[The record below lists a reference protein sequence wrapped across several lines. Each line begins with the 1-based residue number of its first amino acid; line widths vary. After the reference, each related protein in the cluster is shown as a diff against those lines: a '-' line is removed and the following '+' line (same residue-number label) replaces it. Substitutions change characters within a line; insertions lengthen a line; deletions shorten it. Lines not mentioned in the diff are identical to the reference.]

1 MTRQSTVRYGSADAA
16 LHATVAQAL
25 EWLRR
30 HAAASAHLVSDSR
43 AVQAGDVFVAYAV
56 DGADNRPHILN
67 AIERG
72 AAAVLYQPDGY
83 PASKLE
89 QANTPALPLAHLDRL
104 AGPIAAAWYGEP
116 SEALQLIGITGT
128 NGKTSCSQ
136 WIAQA
141 LAAAGVPCAIIG
153 TLGSGLPGKLVAT
166 GFTTPNAPQLQRSLA
181 ELRDAGAR
189 AVSMEVSSHALHQG
203 RVNGTAFDIAVFT
216 NLSQDHLDY
225 HGTLA
230 AYEAAKATLFRWP
243 GLRHAVINRDDAAG
257 RRLLKQV
264 RGHVKNVIAYGLESG
279 ADAQGQ
285 KRGKKSGEA
294 KDHVPD
300 RAHSQT
306 PGEKHLSASAIHATP
321 HGTAFTLHSD
331 WGRAEVEVA
340 TLGEFNVSNLLAVL
354 GALLAADIPFDVA
367 LAQLAALAPVEGRMQ
382 RVGGRGQHS
391 EPLVVIDYAHTPDA
405 LEKTLLALRPVAQQ
419 RGGQLICVFGC
430 GGDRD
435 ATKRPLMGAIAE
447 RLADQVVLT
456 SDNPRS
462 EPAAAI
468 IDQIAAGMG
477 EPAQARRVEDR
488 AIAILQAIRAA
499 SSDDLIVLAGKGHE
513 ATQEIAGKKRPFS
526 DHDHALLALA
536 ARATQTRGDAE

>member
-1 MTRQSTVRYGSADAA
+1 MTRQSTVRYGSADPA

-30 HAAASAHLVSDSR
+30 HAAASANLVSDSR
-43 AVQAGDVFVAYAV
+43 AVQAGDVFIAYVV

-67 AIERG
+67 AVERG
-72 AAAVLYQPDGY
+72 AVAVLYQPDGY
-83 PASKLE
+83 PAAQLK
-89 QANTPALPLAHLDRL
+89 QANTPALPLAHLNRL

-128 NGKTSCSQ
+128 NGKTSCSH

-141 LAAAGVPCAIIG
+141 LAAAGVPCAIVG

-257 RRLLKQV
+257 RRLLKLV
-264 RGHVKNVIAYGLESG
+264 RGHVSAITYGLESSSG
-279 ADAQGQ
+279 AQGQ
-285 KRGKKSGEA
+285 KHGKKPGRTQDEAHGKTQGE
-294 KDHVPD
+294 
-300 RAHSQT
+300 R
-306 PGEKHLSASAIHATP
+306 HLSASAIHATP

-331 WGRAEVEVA
+331 WGNAEVDVA

-367 LAQLAALAPVEGRMQ
+367 LAQLTALAPVEGRMQ
-382 RVGGRGQHS
+382 RVGGRGQHG

-405 LEKTLLALRPVAQQ
+405 IEKTLLALRPVAQQ

-468 IDQIAAGMG
+468 IDQIAAGMR

>member
-1 MTRQSTVRYGSADAA
+1 
-16 LHATVAQAL
+16 
-25 EWLRR
+25 
-30 HAAASAHLVSDSR
+30 
-43 AVQAGDVFVAYAV
+43 
-56 DGADNRPHILN
+56 
-67 AIERG
+67 
-72 AAAVLYQPDGY
+72 
-83 PASKLE
+83 
-89 QANTPALPLAHLDRL
+89 
-104 AGPIAAAWYGEP
+104 
-116 SEALQLIGITGT
+116 
-128 NGKTSCSQ
+128 
-136 WIAQA
+136 
-141 LAAAGVPCAIIG
+141 
-153 TLGSGLPGKLVAT
+153 
-166 GFTTPNAPQLQRSLA
+166 
-181 ELRDAGAR
+181 
-189 AVSMEVSSHALHQG
+189 
-203 RVNGTAFDIAVFT
+203 
-216 NLSQDHLDY
+216 
-225 HGTLA
+225 
-230 AYEAAKATLFRWP
+230 
-243 GLRHAVINRDDAAG
+243 
-257 RRLLKQV
+257 
-264 RGHVKNVIAYGLESG
+264 
-279 ADAQGQ
+279 
-285 KRGKKSGEA
+285 
-294 KDHVPD
+294 
-300 RAHSQT
+300 
-306 PGEKHLSASAIHATP
+306 
-321 HGTAFTLHSD
+321 
-331 WGRAEVEVA
+331 
-340 TLGEFNVSNLLAVL
+340 
-354 GALLAADIPFDVA
+354 
-367 LAQLAALAPVEGRMQ
+367 MQ

>member
-1 MTRQSTVRYGSADAA
+1 MSARQIIRFGSADAS

-25 EWLRR
+25 AWLHQ
-30 HAAASAHLVSDSR
+30 HAGPSANLVSDSR
-43 AVQAGDVFVAYAV
+43 AAQVGDVFVAYSV
-56 DGADNRPHILN
+56 DGADNRPHIWK

-72 AAAVLYQPDGY
+72 VVAVLYQPDGY
-83 PASKLE
+83 PASALE
-89 QANTPALPLAHLDRL
+89 QANTPALPLEHLDQL
-104 AGPIAAAWYGEP
+104 AGPIAAGWYGEP
-116 SEALQLIGITGT
+116 SETLQVIGITGT

-136 WIAQA
+136 WIANA
-141 LAAAGVPCAIIG
+141 LSAAGQPCAIVG

-203 RVNGTAFDIAVFT
+203 RINGTAFDIAVFT

-230 AYEAAKATLFRWP
+230 AYEASKAILFNWP
-243 GLRHAVINRDDAAG
+243 GLSHVVINHDDAAG

-264 RGHVKNVIAYGLESG
+264 RGRVPAIAYGLGLS
-279 ADAQGQ
+279 A
-285 KRGKKSGEA
+285 GKTK
-294 KDHVPD
+294 
-300 RAHSQT
+300 
-306 PGEKHLSASAIHATP
+306 GEKHLSASAIRATP
-321 HGTAFTLHSD
+321 QGTAFTLHSD
-331 WGRAEVEVA
+331 WGSAEVEVA

-354 GALLAADIPFDVA
+354 GTLLAAGLPFDAA
-367 LAQLAALAPVEGRMQ
+367 LARLTVLAPVEGRMQ
-382 RVGGRGQHS
+382 RVGGRAQLG

-405 LEKTLLALRPVAQQ
+405 LEKTLTALCPVAAQ

-435 ATKRPLMGAIAE
+435 ATKRPLMGEIAE

-462 EPAAAI
+462 ESAAAI
-468 IDQIAAGMG
+468 IDQIAAGMR

-499 SSDDLIVLAGKGHE
+499 RQDDVIVLAGKGHE
-513 ATQEIAGKKRPFS
+513 STQEIAGKKRPFS

-536 ARATQTRGDAE
+536 ARATQIRGDAE